1 MEEKQLKHLTL
12 HTNEKEVNRTPRR
25 CEITI
30 VKNGVKKKKMILVKD
45 LPTNTKT
52 GVWYT
57 GGNAGHLIG
66 ARKEKKYKSNIW
78 GTFLQWKDEGKVVSK
93 GEQGYKIMRP
103 VTKKTGDF
111 DDNGNEEIVNVRKF
125 YKVFNEEQTTPERE
139 LEKLQKVGK

>member
-93 GEQGYKIMRP
+93 GEQGFKIMRP
-103 VTKKTGDF
+103 VTKTLDEL
-111 DDNGNEEIVNVRKF
+111 DDEGNEQEIPVRKY
-125 YKVFNEEQTTPERE
+125 YKVFNEEQT
-139 LEKLQKVGK
+139 EKLIEELGVK

>member
-1 MEEKQLKHLTL
+1 MTL
-12 HTNEKEVNRTPRR
+12 HTNEKEVNRSPRK

-30 VKNGVKKKKMILVKD
+30 VKDGVKEKKMILVKD
-45 LPTNTKT
+45 CPTNTKT

-57 GGNAGHLIG
+57 GGNAGNLLV

-78 GTFLQWKDEGKVVSK
+78 GTFLQWKDKGRIVTK
-93 GEQGYKIMRP
+93 GEHGYKIMRP
-103 VTKKTGDF
+103 VTKKLVEL
-111 DDNGNEEIVNVRKF
+111 DDEGNEQEIPVRKF